1 MNWTKIALVIGCLV
15 AVGTLPAVAQQQTLH
30 LVAFPSNAAV
40 KLNLAPTTE
49 APRAT
54 MEAKVTL
61 REGVAQIELSFADL
75 KPAVLFGG
83 EVTCYVLWGVTP
95 GGFAKNVGE
104 VPSGSLK
111 GSTVYTTALKS
122 FALMLTAEPY
132 AQVMKPSPLVMFIND
147 PPEKAKAGVETFAFS
162 GFAAAPPHDLDSIRA
177 VAWDDARPVELA
189 QAERA
194 LAYADQIGAEKY
206 APVMIQDSRLL
217 LAQATNLLTKSRT
230 ASDGLE
236 FARRSFGVTSNAI
249 GQAERQIEAER
260 LDQEI
265 ASRNAEIAKRTAEL
279 AAMEA
284 RAAEAEQSLEQ
295 ARVEREQ
302 LDAALGALRTEQAAL
317 TATMASL
324 REEKAQLSNRLE
336 GALGQVAETRS
347 TARGM
352 IVNLPDILFDVNQS
366 TLKPD
371 AKLVIAKL
379 AGILLIMQ
387 DLNLRVEGHTDATG
401 PYDYN
406 LRLSEDRA
414 RSVVQFLAEQ
424 GIAATRMVAEGYGP
438 DRPIASNDTGEGRS
452 RNRRVELVIAEGTVA
467 EAPAT
472 P

>member
-1 MNWTKIALVIGCLV
+1 VFKVKFALVVGCLM
-15 AVGTLPAVAQQQTLH
+15 AVGSLPAAAQEQTLH
-30 LVAFPSNAAV
+30 LVAYPSNAAV
-40 KLNLAPTTE
+40 KLNLAPTTD
-49 APRAT
+49 APRAA

-61 REGVAQIELSFADL
+61 REGLAQIELSFADL

-95 GGFAKNVGE
+95 GGFTKNIGE
-104 VPSGSLK
+104 VASGSPK
-111 GSTVYTTALKS
+111 GSAVYTTALKS
-122 FALMLTAEPY
+122 FALMVTAEPY
-132 AQVMKPSPLVMFIND
+132 AQVPRPSPLVMFIND
-147 PPEKAKAGVETFAFS
+147 PPEKAKAGVETFTFS

-177 VAWDDARPVELA
+177 VAWDDARPVELV

-194 LAYADQIGAEKY
+194 LAYADRIGAEKY
-206 APVMIQDSRLL
+206 TPVMIQDARLM
-217 LAQATNLLTKSRT
+217 LAQATNLVSSSRT
-230 ASDGLE
+230 LSDGLD

-249 GQAERQIEAER
+249 GEAERKIESDR

-265 ASRNAEIAKRTAEL
+265 ASRTAEI

-295 ARVEREQ
+295 ARVERER

-317 TATMASL
+317 TAAMASL
-324 REEKAQLSNRLE
+324 REEKAELSNRLE

-379 AGILLIMQ
+379 AGILLIME

>member
-1 MNWTKIALVIGCLV
+1 MFRTRLWLIVGCLV
-15 AVGTLPAVAQQQTLH
+15 ALASLPAAAQQQTLH
-30 LVAFPSNAAV
+30 LVAYPSDSAV

-54 MEAKVTL
+54 IEAKVTL
-61 REGVAQIELSFADL
+61 REGEAQIELSYSDL

-104 VPSGSLK
+104 VPSGSPK
-111 GSTVYTTALKS
+111 GSTVYTTGLKS
-122 FALMLTAEPY
+122 FALMVTAEPY
-132 AQVMKPSPLVMFIND
+132 AQVWQPSPLVMFIND
-147 PPEKAKAGVETFAFS
+147 PPDKGKVGSETFTFA

-177 VAWDDARPVELA
+177 VAWDDERPVELV

-194 LAYADQIGAEKY
+194 LAFADRIGAAKY
-206 APVMIQDSRLL
+206 TPAMVEDARLL
-217 LAQATNLLTKSRT
+217 LAQATNLVSSSRT
-230 ASDGLE
+230 RSDGID
-236 FARRSFGVTSNAI
+236 FARRSYGVSSNAI
-249 GQAERQIEAER
+249 GEAERKIEAER

-265 ASRNAEIAKRTAEL
+265 AARTAEV

-295 ARVEREQ
+295 ARLEREQ

-317 TATMASL
+317 TAAMASL
-324 REEKAQLSNRLE
+324 REEKAELSSRLE

-352 IVNLPDILFDVNQS
+352 IVNLPDILFDVNES
-366 TLKPD
+366 TLKPE

-406 LRLSEDRA
+406 LRLSEARA

-424 GIAATRMVAEGYGP
+424 GIALQRMVSEGYGP
-438 DRPIASNDTGEGRS
+438 DRPIASNDTNEGRS

-467 EAPAT
+467 EAPAA

>member
-1 MNWTKIALVIGCLV
+1 MNLTKIALVVGCLM
-15 AVGTLPAVAQQQTLH
+15 AAEALPLVAQQQTLH
-30 LVAFPSNAAV
+30 LVTYPSNAAV

-49 APRAT
+49 APRAA

-61 REGVAQIELSFADL
+61 REGGEAQIELSFADL

-83 EVTCYVLWGVTP
+83 QVTCYVLWGVTS

-104 VPSGSLK
+104 VPSGAPN
-111 GSTVYTTALKS
+111 GSTMYTAALKS
-122 FALMLTAEPY
+122 FALMVTAEPY
-132 AQVMKPSPLVMFIND
+132 AQVMQPSPLVMFIND
-147 PPEKAKAGVETFAFS
+147 PPEKAKAAVETFAFS

-177 VAWDDARPVELA
+177 VAWDDVRPVEIV

-194 LAYADQIGAEKY
+194 LAYADRIGAEKY

-217 LAQATNLLTKSRT
+217 LAQATNLVSSPRT

-249 GQAERQIEAER
+249 GQAEREIEAER

-265 ASRNAEIAKRTAEL
+265 ARRTAQV

-295 ARVEREQ
+295 ARVERAQ
-302 LDAALGALRTEQAAL
+302 LDAELSALRTEQAAL
-317 TATMASL
+317 IAAMASL
-324 REEKAQLSNRLE
+324 REEKVELSSRLE

-406 LRLSEDRA
+406 QRLSENRA

-424 GIAATRMVAEGYGP
+424 GIAATRMVADGYGP
-438 DRPIASNDTGEGRS
+438 DRPIAANDTGEGRS
-452 RNRRVELVIAEGTVA
+452 RNRRVEIVIAEGTVA

>member
-1 MNWTKIALVIGCLV
+1 MVTKRTMWLTGCLIALLS
-15 AVGTLPAVAQQQTLH
+15 APAAAQQQTLH
-30 LVAFPSNAAV
+30 LVAYPSDSAV

-54 MEAKVTL
+54 VEARVTL
-61 REGVAQIELSFADL
+61 REGMAQIELEYSNL
-75 KPAVLFGG
+75 KPAILFGG

-104 VPSGSLK
+104 VPSGSPK
-111 GSTVYTTALKS
+111 GSAVYTTGLKS
-122 FALMLTAEPY
+122 FALMVTAEPY
-132 AQVMKPSPLVMFIND
+132 AQVWRPSPLVMFIND
-147 PPEKAKAGVETFAFS
+147 PPEKGKVGSETFT
-162 GFAAAPPHDLDSIRA
+162 FASFATSPPHDLDSIRA
-177 VAWDDARPVELA
+177 VAWDDDRPVELV

-194 LAYADQIGAEKY
+194 LAYADRIGAANY
-206 APVMIQDSRLL
+206 TPAMVQDARLL
-217 LAQATNLLTKSRT
+217 LAQATNLVSSSRT
-230 ASDGLE
+230 RSDGVD
-236 FARRSFGVTSNAI
+236 FARRSYGVSSNAI
-249 GQAERQIEAER
+249 GEAERKIEAER
-260 LDQEI
+260 LDREI
-265 ASRNAEIAKRTAEL
+265 ASRNSEIAARTAEV

-317 TATMASL
+317 TAAMASL
-324 REEKAQLSNRLE
+324 REEKAELSSRLE

-366 TLKPD
+366 TLKPE

-401 PYDYN
+401 PHDYN
-406 LRLSEDRA
+406 LRLSEARA
-414 RSVVQFLAEQ
+414 LSVVQFLSEQ
-424 GIAATRMVAEGYGP
+424 GIAPPRMVSDGYGP
-438 DRPIASNDTGEGRS
+438 DRPIASNDTSEGRKS
-452 RNRRVELVIAEGTVA
+452 NRRVEIVIAEGAVA
-467 EAPAT
+467 EAPAA

>member
-1 MNWTKIALVIGCLV
+1 
-15 AVGTLPAVAQQQTLH
+15 
-30 LVAFPSNAAV
+30 
-40 KLNLAPTTE
+40 
-49 APRAT
+49 
-54 MEAKVTL
+54 
-61 REGVAQIELSFADL
+61 
-75 KPAVLFGG
+75 
-83 EVTCYVLWGVTP
+83 
-95 GGFAKNVGE
+95 
-104 VPSGSLK
+104 
-111 GSTVYTTALKS
+111 
-122 FALMLTAEPY
+122 
-132 AQVMKPSPLVMFIND
+132 
-147 PPEKAKAGVETFAFS
+147 
-162 GFAAAPPHDLDSIRA
+162 
-177 VAWDDARPVELA
+177 
-189 QAERA
+189 
-194 LAYADQIGAEKY
+194 
-206 APVMIQDSRLL
+206 
-217 LAQATNLLTKSRT
+217 
-230 ASDGLE
+230 
-236 FARRSFGVTSNAI
+236 
-249 GQAERQIEAER
+249 
-260 LDQEI
+260 
-265 ASRNAEIAKRTAEL
+265 
-279 AAMEA
+279 
-284 RAAEAEQSLEQ
+284 
-295 ARVEREQ
+295 
-302 LDAALGALRTEQAAL
+302 
-317 TATMASL
+317 MASL

>member
-1 MNWTKIALVIGCLV
+1 MKWTRIVLVVGCLLLSGV
-15 AVGTLPAVAQQQTLH
+15 LPAVAQQQTLH
-30 LVAFPSNAAV
+30 MVAYPSNAAV

-61 REGVAQIELSFADL
+61 REGRAQIELSFADL

-95 GGFAKNVGE
+95 GGFAKNIGE
-104 VPSGSLK
+104 IPSGSPK
-111 GSTVYTTALKS
+111 GSAAYSTALKS
-122 FALMLTAEPY
+122 FALMVTAESY

-162 GFAAAPPHDLDSIRA
+162 SFAAAPPHDLDSIRA
-177 VAWDDARPVELA
+177 VAWDDARPVELV

-206 APVMIQDSRLL
+206 APFMIQDSRLL
-217 LAQATNLLTKSRT
+217 LAQATNLVSSSRT
-230 ASDGLE
+230 LSDGLE

-265 ASRNAEIAKRTAEL
+265 ASRTAEL

-295 ARVEREQ
+295 ARLEREQ

-317 TATMASL
+317 TAAMASL
-324 REEKAQLSNRLE
+324 REEKAELSSRLE

-406 LRLSEDRA
+406 LRLSEERA

-424 GIAATRMVAEGYGP
+424 GIAAGRMVAAGYGP
-438 DRPIASNDTGEGRS
+438 DRPIAANDTGEGRS

-467 EAPAT
+467 EAPAA